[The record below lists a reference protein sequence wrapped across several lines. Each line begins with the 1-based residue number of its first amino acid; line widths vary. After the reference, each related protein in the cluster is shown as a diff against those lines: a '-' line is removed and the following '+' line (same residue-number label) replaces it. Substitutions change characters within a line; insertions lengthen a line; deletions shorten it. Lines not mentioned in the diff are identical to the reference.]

1 MCKTALELVA
11 AASVWTS
18 PNRGARA
25 VQRTTKPLG
34 RSQVNPGR
42 VVRAGADSARP
53 PELTWA
59 IGVRIARFR
68 SRPRRKTKDGA
79 ADSFAA
85 HHSRAAIQR
94 DARRS
99 PSRESSKLEACPMIK
114 VSNPSFT
121 FATN

>member
-1 MCKTALELVA
+1 MCKTALELVV

-59 IGVRIARFR
+59 IGVRIATREIPPKAEAKNKRWRGRFVCR
-68 SRPRRKTKDGA
+68 ASFSCCDPTRRA
-79 ADSFAA
+79 
-85 HHSRAAIQR
+85 
-94 DARRS
+94 
-99 PSRESSKLEACPMIK
+99 P
-114 VSNPSFT
+114 
-121 FATN
+121 

>member
-42 VVRAGADSARP
+42 VVWGGR
-53 PELTWA
+53 
-59 IGVRIARFR
+59 
-68 SRPRRKTKDGA
+68 
-79 ADSFAA
+79 
-85 HHSRAAIQR
+85 
-94 DARRS
+94 
-99 PSRESSKLEACPMIK
+99 
-114 VSNPSFT
+114 
-121 FATN
+121 